1 MTPATDH
8 YTWPVPSPADT
19 ACALAGISGDLRRGL
34 PPKIEDAL
42 ILLAAVRADDADD
55 CDQPVPFTLTP
66 KAHALPDQPDGNQW
80 ACERCG
86 AAYFSTPP
94 DDGLCPACRPE
105 GRTRP

>member
-1 MTPATDH
+1 MTPATDPCA
-8 YTWPVPSPADT
+8 WPVPSPADT
-19 ACALAGISGDLRRGL
+19 ARALTGISGDLCRGL
-34 PPKIEDAL
+34 PPKTGDAL
-42 ILLAAVRADDADD
+42 TVLAAVHAADP
-55 CDQPVPFTLTP
+55 DQPVPFTLTP
-66 KAHALPDQPDGNQW
+66 KAHALLDQPDGNQW